1 MTILTMAPLSEADY
15 CAIESAL
22 LASDKG
28 RRFLRA
34 YVDRNRGL
42 ETLRLLRSISRLHRA
57 ALGVPGLNAEVCR
70 DLSGILS
77 TVSKHRHKAFDCFDE
92 GDKAELLLNGME
104 EIEAAVIALIESIE
118 DRMADSL
125 NEEIESQAQQPG
137 SPAAPYASDRT
148 AKLFGELS
156 SYFTTE
162 TR

>member
-1 MTILTMAPLSEADY
+1 MTILPLAPLSEADY
-15 CAIESAL
+15 CALESAL
-22 LASDKG
+22 LATEKG

-70 DLSGILS
+70 DLSGIL
-77 TVSKHRHKAFDCFDE
+77 TTATRHRQKAHDCFDSK
-92 GDKAELLLNGME
+92 DRANLLMGGLE

-118 DRMADSL
+118 DRMADAL
-125 NEEIESQAQQPG
+125 QDEIESQAHQP
-137 SPAAPYASDRT
+137 SPQAGPYASDRT

-156 SYFTTE
+156 SYFSTE
-162 TR
+162 PR